1 MSTLRFT
8 LIQSHLHWEDSVANR
23 TMFEEKINGITEP
36 MEIVVL
42 PEMFN
47 TGFSMQPNVCAETM
61 DGDTVSWMKRIAA
74 EHKIILTGSLMIR
87 EGAHYFNRLVWMQ
100 PDSKFGTY
108 DKRHLFSYGGEDN
121 EFTPGDKR
129 LIAQVKGWKI
139 CTMICY
145 DLRFPVWSR
154 MATENDYDVLMY
166 VANWPIKRIGAW
178 KALLQARAIENQCYV
193 IGLNRTGI
201 DGNGLHY
208 PGESCIIGPLGDI
221 IYSKP
226 EVEDI
231 ATIQLDKDVLNDIRA
246 SFPFQKDKDEF
257 IIL

>member
-23 TMFEEKINGITEP
+23 TMFEEKIKGITEP

-47 TGFSMQPNVCAETM
+47 TGFSMRPNVCAETM
-61 DGDTVSWMKRIAA
+61 DGDTVAWMKRIAA

-87 EGAHYFNRLVWMQ
+87 EEAHYYNRLVWMQ

-108 DKRHLFSYGGEDN
+108 DKRHLFSYGGEDK
-121 EFTPGDKR
+121 EFSPGGKR

-193 IGLNRTGI
+193 IGLNRIGI

-221 IYSKP
+221 MYSKP
-226 EVEDI
+226 ELDDI
-231 ATIQLDKDVLNDIRA
+231 VTIQLDKHLLNDLRA

>member
-23 TMFEEKINGITEP
+23 TMFEEKIKGITEP

-47 TGFSMQPNVCAETM
+47 TGFSMRPNVCAETM
-61 DGDTVSWMKRIAA
+61 DGDTVAWMKRMAA

-87 EGAHYFNRLVWMQ
+87 EEAHYYNRLVWMQ

-108 DKRHLFSYGGEDN
+108 DKRHLFSYGGEDK
-121 EFTPGDKR
+121 EFTPGGKR

-193 IGLNRTGI
+193 LGLNRIGM

-221 IYSKP
+221 MYSKP
-226 EVEDI
+226 ELDDI
-231 ATIQLDKDVLNDIRA
+231 VTIQLDKHLLNDLRA

>member
-121 EFTPGDKR
+121 KFTPGDKR

-166 VANWPIKRIGAW
+166 VANWPVKRIGAW

>member
-8 LIQSHLHWEDSVANR
+8 LIQSHLHWEDSIANR
-23 TMFEEKINGITEP
+23 TMFEEKIKGITEP

-47 TGFSMQPNVCAETM
+47 TGFSMRPNVCAETM
-61 DGDTVSWMKRIAA
+61 DGDTVAWMKRIAA

-87 EGAHYFNRLVWMQ
+87 EEAHYYNRLVWMQ

-108 DKRHLFSYGGEDN
+108 DKRHLFSYGGEDK
-121 EFTPGDKR
+121 EFTPGGKR

-193 IGLNRTGI
+193 IGLNRIGI

-221 IYSKP
+221 MYSKP
-226 EVEDI
+226 ELDDI
-231 ATIQLDKDVLNDIRA
+231 VTIQLDKHLLNDLRA

>member
-23 TMFEEKINGITEP
+23 TMFEEKIKGITEP

-47 TGFSMQPNVCAETM
+47 TGFSMRPNVCAETM
-61 DGDTVSWMKRIAA
+61 DGDTVAWMKRIAA

-87 EGAHYFNRLVWMQ
+87 EEAHYYNRLLWMQ

-108 DKRHLFSYGGEDN
+108 DKRHLFSYGGEDK
-121 EFTPGDKR
+121 EFTPGGKR
-129 LIAQVKGWKI
+129 LIAQVNGWKI

-193 IGLNRTGI
+193 IGLNRIGI

-208 PGESCIIGPLGDI
+208 PAESCIIGPLGDI
-221 IYSKP
+221 MYSKP
-226 EVEDI
+226 ELDDI
-231 ATIQLDKDVLNDIRA
+231 VTIQLDKHVLNDLRA

>member
-23 TMFEEKINGITEP
+23 TMFEEKINAIKEP

-42 PEMFN
+42 PEKFN

-121 EFTPGDKR
+121 KFTPGDKR

-166 VANWPIKRIGAW
+166 VANWPVKRIGAW

>member
-23 TMFEEKINGITEP
+23 TMFEEKIKGITEP

-47 TGFSMQPNVCAETM
+47 TGFSMRPNVCAETM
-61 DGDTVSWMKRIAA
+61 DGDTVAWMKRIAA

-87 EGAHYFNRLVWMQ
+87 EEAHYYNRLVWMQ

-108 DKRHLFSYGGEDN
+108 DKRHLFSYGGEDK
-121 EFTPGDKR
+121 EFTPGGKR

-193 IGLNRTGI
+193 IGLNRIGI

-221 IYSKP
+221 MYSKP
-226 EVEDI
+226 ELDDI
-231 ATIQLDKDVLNDIRA
+231 VTIQLDKHLLNDLRA

>member
-1 MSTLRFT
+1 
-8 LIQSHLHWEDSVANR
+8 
-23 TMFEEKINGITEP
+23 
-36 MEIVVL
+36 
-42 PEMFN
+42 
-47 TGFSMQPNVCAETM
+47 
-61 DGDTVSWMKRIAA
+61 
-74 EHKIILTGSLMIR
+74 
-87 EGAHYFNRLVWMQ
+87 
-100 PDSKFGTY
+100 
-108 DKRHLFSYGGEDN
+108 
-121 EFTPGDKR
+121 
-129 LIAQVKGWKI
+129 
-139 CTMICY
+139 
-145 DLRFPVWSR
+145 

-193 IGLNRTGI
+193 IGLNRIGI

-226 EVEDI
+226 EVDDI
-231 ATIQLDKDVLNDIRA
+231 VTIQLDKHVLNDIRA